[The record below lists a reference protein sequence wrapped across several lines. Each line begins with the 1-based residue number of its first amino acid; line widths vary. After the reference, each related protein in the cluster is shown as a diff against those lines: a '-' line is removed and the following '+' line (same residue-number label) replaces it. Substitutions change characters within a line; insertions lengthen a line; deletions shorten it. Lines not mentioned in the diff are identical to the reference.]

1 MHLATDIAAAINKT
15 RSQEI
20 KRDIE
25 RKQFKLTV
33 QYQVKDKPSHLSRQ
47 QSYLFQDAAIGYVL
61 QRYK

>member
-33 QYQVKDKPSHLSRQ
+33 
-47 QSYLFQDAAIGYVL
+47 
-61 QRYK
+61 